1 MSTVFQFGDILMG
14 GLRGKLL
21 VALVIYFGG
30 FATAI
35 YYQAP
40 ALEGSEIARRQTS
53 EGITSNEASM
63 ATKAEVI
70 AKRVREDLVE
80 FYSIAEEKASQVGI
94 LIKARLDEK

>member
-1 MSTVFQFGDILMG
+1 MG

-40 ALEGSEIARRQTS
+40 ALEGTEIARLQTS
-53 EGITSNEASM
+53 DGKTSSEDSM

-70 AKRVREDLVE
+70 ARRVHEDLQGL
-80 FYSIAEEKASQVGI
+80 YSIAEEKASQVGI
-94 LIKARLDEK
+94 LIKARLNEK